1 MVLMKCF
8 ENELLYEQRCDG
20 AHYFMRGFCIGWHTV
35 KCESFFFRCESANET
50 LRSLR
55 LLSEDLL
62 NENLKVRSLRNTSV
76 HGGHVVAGV
85 SQ

>member
-1 MVLMKCF
+1 MKCF

-55 LLSEDLL
+55 LLSEDM
-62 NENLKVRSLRNTSV
+62 KVRSAALQVSVLRNTRV